1 MIERR
6 HVGRLGRFGVAVLFL
21 LGGLVACGDEENT
34 STPTAA
40 TTTTVV
46 PTAPSGDATPR
57 IGGGLTVGSLADRIG
72 VAWSS
77 VGTYRAV
84 TTTNAH
90 DPGTPRTGASPFP
103 AASITDWTDEVVLP
117 DRKRRIARANGV
129 TQYELI
135 AVGGKVYAHGPA
147 VPGLNASRP
156 DPDAWIEIEP
166 AMLTGASD
174 VAEGYAD
181 FAAPVPAP
189 YSGLSAEERS
199 RDAIPIGETSVEGH
213 SCLAYRLADTTTTG
227 ERIEVVLSL
236 GSDDL
241 PCSIETRAG
250 GLTTTTAFTY
260 NLPIAIEAPAAA
272 TPSPRAT

>member
-1 MIERR
+1 
-6 HVGRLGRFGVAVLFL
+6 LFL
-21 LGGLVACGDEENT
+21 LGGLAACGDEENT
-34 STPTAA
+34 ATPTAA
-40 TTTTVV
+40 MTATVV

-57 IGGGLTVGSLADRIG
+57 TGGLTVGSLADRIG

-77 VGTYRAV
+77 VSTYRAV

-90 DPGTPRTGASPFP
+90 DLGTPRTDASPVP
-103 AASITDWTDEVVLP
+103 AVSITDWTDEVVLP
-117 DRKRRIARANGV
+117 DRKRRIATANGV

-135 AVGGKVYAHGPA
+135 AVGGKVYARGPA
-147 VPGLNASRP
+147 VPGLDASRP
-156 DPDAWIEIEP
+156 DPDAWVEIDTATLP
-166 AMLTGASD
+166 GSSD

-189 YSGLSAEERS
+189 YSGLSAEERG
-199 RDAIPIGETSVEGH
+199 RDAMLIGETSVEGRT
-213 SCLAYRLADTTTTG
+213 CLAYGLADTTNTG

-272 TPSPRAT
+272 TPSPSAT